1 MNAEELQNRIESSPG
16 LRRVKTDLVDE
27 IAFRADD
34 STRFDPMTILMII
47 SIIIQVIS
55 YCRKRNTDEAIID
68 AIRNAKT
75 LPRRKTILLRRRLG
89 ELDCFAAGG
98 PVASQPAYA
107 ALMDMS
113 ENMTDEEIQEMLQ
126 LAREYKD

>member
-98 PVASQPAYA
+98 PVAS
-107 ALMDMS
+107 
-113 ENMTDEEIQEMLQ
+113 
-126 LAREYKD
+126 